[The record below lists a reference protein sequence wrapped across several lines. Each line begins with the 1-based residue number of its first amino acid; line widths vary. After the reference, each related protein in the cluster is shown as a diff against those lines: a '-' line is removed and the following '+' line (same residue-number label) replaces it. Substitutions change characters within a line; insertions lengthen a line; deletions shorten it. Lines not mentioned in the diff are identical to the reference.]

1 MVMKMKQKKYWGVVL
16 LLLGSLMLSGCG
28 MQEAPYD
35 LSEEEQQLI
44 VSYSAH
50 VVSKF
55 NSHQK
60 DGLTYVPESDELVL
74 ESTEIEV
81 IPESETEQEENTEIV
96 NSEAEEANPNTEV
109 ETATEEPTEETTID
123 SVFADTGLTFTYL
136 GNEVTASY
144 MEDDTYAVNAGLGK
158 SLLVVKLKAENLTE
172 EAITIDNMA
181 SGDAYSAKYVMESG
195 KLYNA
200 KSVMTLLI
208 NDFTTY
214 EGTIEPQNAVE
225 MVIVFEIPADTTAI
239 DEFELNIERNDNFFR
254 INL

>member
-1 MVMKMKQKKYWGVVL
+1 MKMKQKKYWGVVL

-60 DGLTYVPESDELVL
+60 DGLTYVPESDEPVL

-109 ETATEEPTEETTID
+109 ETTTEEPAEETTID

-181 SGDAYSAKYVMESG
+181 SGDVYSAKYVMESG

-225 MVIVFEIPADTTAI
+225 MVIVFEIPADTTVI

>member
-1 MVMKMKQKKYWGVVL
+1 MNMKQKKYRGIVL

-35 LSEEEQQLI
+35 LTEEEQQLI

-55 NSHQK
+55 NACQK
-60 DGLTYVPESDELVL
+60 DGLTYISESDEPVL
-74 ESTEIEV
+74 ESTEMEV
-81 IPESETEQEENTEIV
+81 VPETETEQEETTEIV
-96 NSEAEEANPNTEV
+96 NSEVEEVVQNTEV
-109 ETATEEPTEETTID
+109 EEPVEETTFD

-144 MEDDTYAVNAGLGK
+144 MEDDTYSVNAGLGK
-158 SLLVVKLKAENLTE
+158 SLLVVKLKVENLTE
-172 EAITIDNMA
+172 EAITIDNMT
-181 SGDAYSAKYVMESG
+181 SGDVYSAKYVMESG

-214 EGTIEPQNAVE
+214 EGTVEPQNAVE

-239 DEFELNIERNDNFFR
+239 DEFELNIERNDKYFR